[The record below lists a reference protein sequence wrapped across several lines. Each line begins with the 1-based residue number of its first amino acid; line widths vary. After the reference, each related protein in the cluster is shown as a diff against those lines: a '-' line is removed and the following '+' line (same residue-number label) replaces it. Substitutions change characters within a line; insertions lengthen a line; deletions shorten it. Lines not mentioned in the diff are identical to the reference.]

1 LAHQDTSVLAAIGV
15 LKPEKETTMKRV
27 HAKAILVAML
37 LLVAIVGLTAA
48 SESFAAG
55 KTYAGLQKISDSQRG
70 VTVEVGPKDI
80 VPNKAVRFDVTLSTH
95 SVELGFDLT
104 KIATLEDGKG
114 NVLTPTG
121 WEGSPPGG
129 HHRTGVLS
137 FPPLGDGVTTITL
150 RLKGI
155 ADVPERVFAWQLK

>member
-1 LAHQDTSVLAAIGV
+1 
-15 LKPEKETTMKRV
+15 MKRI
-27 HAKAILVAML
+27 HTIAILSGILFVVA
-37 LLVAIVGLTAA
+37 LVGFAAA

-55 KTYAGLQKISDSQRG
+55 KTYAGLQNISDSQRG

-80 VPNKAVRFDVTLSTH
+80 VPGKAVRFDVTLSTH

-129 HHRTGVLS
+129 HHRSGVLS
-137 FPPLGDGVTTITL
+137 FPPLADGVAKIKL
-150 RLKGI
+150 LLKGI
-155 ADVPERVFAWQLK
+155 ADVPERVFAWQLQ